1 MPRTGLR
8 ISLDGRVAIV
18 TVDRAKVLN
27 ALNTALMEE
36 LMHTLTDLGS
46 DAGVGVVVL
55 TGTGEK
61 SFIAGADIKEMAGK
75 TPLEARAYSELG
87 QEIAHKLETM
97 RKPTIA
103 AVNGYALGGGC
114 EIALACDVRLASE
127 NAFFG
132 QPEINLGIMPGWGA
146 TQRLARA
153 TNIGYAKELIL
164 TGRMI
169 DAQEALERGLVQ
181 HVYPAAE
188 LMPKTVELA
197 TAMAAKSPI
206 ALYYAKE
213 ATNRSLHGDIGG
225 NLVHEADLYSLMFST
240 EDAREGLNAFVEK
253 RRPHVHRKIEGNEP
267 PVKIAV
273 CVKEVPSATSSRR
286 LDPATNRLDRSGDS
300 ELNPFD
306 VHALEEA
313 VRIRESGV
321 DVAEIV
327 AVCMG
332 PESASR
338 ALTKALALGA
348 DRAVL
353 LSDPGAGGL
362 GHLGYRLRPGD
373 CHRRP
378 RTPTWCCWASRRPT
392 PTAT

>member
-1 MPRTGLR
+1 MPRAGLR
-8 ISLDGRVAIV
+8 ISLDGRVATI
-18 TVDRAKVLN
+18 TIDREGVLN

-36 LMHTLTDLGS
+36 LLQTLSDLGS
-46 DAGVGVVVL
+46 DQAVGAIVL
-55 TGTGEK
+55 TGTGER

-114 EIALACDVRLASE
+114 EMALACDVRLASE
-127 NAFFG
+127 NARFG
-132 QPEINLGIMPGWGA
+132 QPEINLGIIPGWGA

-169 DAQEALERGLVQ
+169 DASEALERGLVQ
-181 HVYPAAE
+181 HVYPPAE
-188 LMPKTVELA
+188 LMPRTLELA
-197 TAMAAKSPI
+197 RAMAAKSPV

-253 RRPHVHRKIEGNEP
+253 R
-267 PVKIAV
+267 
-273 CVKEVPSATSSRR
+273 
-286 LDPATNRLDRSGDS
+286 DPTFIG
-300 ELNPFD
+300 
-306 VHALEEA
+306 
-313 VRIRESGV
+313 
-321 DVAEIV
+321 
-327 AVCMG
+327 
-332 PESASR
+332 
-338 ALTKALALGA
+338 K
-348 DRAVL
+348 
-353 LSDPGAGGL
+353 
-362 GHLGYRLRPGD
+362 
-373 CHRRP
+373 
-378 RTPTWCCWASRRPT
+378 
-392 PTAT
+392 